1 MELQAL
7 FLPCGSPAEG
17 WEQLCVFFR
26 SDVTS
31 PLALLADQVVRE
43 LQYLLVAES
52 LRWNTDICRD
62 VGGGLATRAF
72 QQVSASLWGKKTGYG
87 KKSKPIQQL
96 YQKTEV

>member
-1 MELQAL
+1 MS
-7 FLPCGSPAEG
+7 LPCGSPAEG

-43 LQYLLVAES
+43 LHYLLVAES
-52 LRWNTDICRD
+52 LRWNMDICGD